1 MAGNTKSAAMSVAEK
16 KKIAVEG
23 IAAYIKQVAE
33 THKMSD
39 EIRGYCLELLERL
52 SRKRTIDITSG
63 QAKIWAGAIIC
74 VIARMNFLYDKSSP
88 DFLSKAALCQTLDVK
103 ESTIGNKAAMIEK
116 SCKLK
121 QFEPGLCKPEILNQ
135 FTFYTLP
142 NGMVVSGDMLKQ
154 LGYSLNR
161 D

>member
-1 MAGNTKSAAMSVAEK
+1 MTANAKSAAMSVAEK
-16 KKIAVEG
+16 KKMTAEE
-23 IAAYIKQVAE
+23 IAAYIRQVAE

-63 QAKIWAGAIIC
+63 QVKIWAGAIIC

-88 DFLSKAALCQTLDVK
+88 DFLSKSALCETLGVK
-103 ESTIGNKAAMIEK
+103 ESTIGNKAAGLEK

-121 QFEPGLCKPEILNQ
+121 RFEPGLCKPELLKQ
-135 FTFYTLP
+135 FTFYTLS
-142 NGMVVSGDMLKQ
+142 NGMVVTGDMLER
-154 LGYSLNR
+154 LGYSL
-161 D
+161 DLD

>member
-16 KKIAVEG
+16 KKITVEE
-23 IAAYIKQVAE
+23 ITAYINLVAE
-33 THKMSD
+33 FNKMSD
-39 EIRGYCLELLERL
+39 DIRGYCIELLNRL

-88 DFLSKAALCQTLDVK
+88 DFLSKSALCETLDVK
-103 ESTIGNKAAMIEK
+103 ESTIGNKAAGIEK
-116 SCKLK
+116 TGKLK

-142 NGMVVSGDMLKQ
+142 NGMVVTGDILER
-154 LGYSLNR
+154 LGYSLEI

>member
-1 MAGNTKSAAMSVAEK
+1 MAKNTKSAAVSVADK
-16 KKIAVEG
+16 KKIAAEE
-23 IAAYIKQVAE
+23 ISAFINQVAE

-39 EIRGYCLELLERL
+39 EIKGYCLELLARL

-74 VIARMNFLYDKSSP
+74 VIAKMNFLYDKSSP
-88 DFLSKAALCQTLDVK
+88 NFLPKSALCETLDVK
-103 ESTIGNKAAMIEK
+103 ESTIGNKAAGIEK
-116 SCKLK
+116 TGKLK
-121 QFEPGLCKPEILNQ
+121 QFEKGLCKPEILNQ

-142 NGMVVSGDMLKQ
+142 NGMVVTGDMLER
-154 LGYSLNR
+154 LGYSLEQ